1 MEIKRSFKLFFPVF
15 RRQDDASPGRYD
27 RYMFNYGRL
36 WKSAVMLT
44 GLSAIIPLLLVSW
57 VDFNVTQRAV
67 ESESLARTSRTV
79 SNAKRTIAAFLA
91 KRKAAL
97 DFIANDNSYER
108 LLDSGRLTRLLDNL
122 RLAIGGVTDIGVID
136 ASGNQVAYSGPY
148 PLAGKDYSNQQ
159 WFQEAI
165 NRGMF
170 ISEVFMGFRNEPHFV
185 IAVRHGN
192 SDQGFFVLRISIDT
206 GRLNEQ
212 LSGFELSEKGNAFI
226 VNTQGILQ
234 TPSRGHEKMFE
245 KIEFPIPVYS
255 DKTEVVQYHS
265 SAEGEYILGYAYIPD
280 SPFILMIVSKTGEL
294 MESWHRTRIE
304 MLVYLLGGIV
314 IVLFAVTGF
323 ATYFVNRIYI
333 ADQRRI
339 RSLHQVEYANK
350 LASIGRLAA
359 GVAHEINNP
368 LAVINEKAGLIKD
381 IFQFTEKYSGDAK
394 LIGLVDSI
402 HDSVTRCGKITK
414 QLLSFARH
422 MDTSVQPVDIKAV
435 ISDVLGFLG
444 KEAEYR
450 NITISVDVPPDIPR
464 FESDRGKLQQILL
477 NLINN
482 SFAALS
488 EGGTLY
494 ISAKRI
500 ADQMLRLQV
509 KDTGCGIPDK
519 DIKRIFEP
527 FFSTKAQSGGTGLG
541 LSITYS
547 LTQELGG
554 SIDVE
559 SRVGVGT
566 TFTITLPLTPRP
578 ETKENNDETA
588 PG

>member
-1 MEIKRSFKLFFPVF
+1 MKRSLRLFFPVF
-15 RRQDDASPGRYD
+15 PRQQESPQSRFD
-27 RYMFNYGRL
+27 RYSFNYNRL

-44 GLSAIIPLLLVSW
+44 GLCAIIPLLLVTW
-57 VDFNVTQRAV
+57 IDYNVTQKAV

-97 DFIANDNSYER
+97 YFIVNDNAYEA
-108 LLDSGRLTRLLDNL
+108 LLDPNRLETILKNL
-122 RLAIGGVTDIGVID
+122 RLALGGVTDIGVID
-136 ASGNQVAYSGPY
+136 GNGQQIAYSGPY
-148 PLAGKDYSNQQ
+148 PLEGRNYNNQQ
-159 WFQEAI
+159 WFLEAV
-165 NRGMF
+165 NRGVF
-170 ISEVFMGFRNEPHFV
+170 ISEVFMGYRNAPHFV
-185 IAVRHGN
+185 IAVRHEIPN
-192 SDQGFFVLRISIDT
+192 QSFFVLRISIDT

-212 LSGFELSEKGNAFI
+212 LSGFEMSDQGNAFI
-226 VNTQGILQ
+226 INTQGVLQ

-245 KIEFPIPVYS
+245 KIDFPVPVYS

-265 SAEGEYILGYAYIPD
+265 SSEGDYILGYAYIPD
-280 SPFILMIVSKTGEL
+280 SPFILMIINKTGEL
-294 MESWHRTRIE
+294 MRSWHRARIE
-304 MLVYLLGGIV
+304 MLLYLMGGIV

-381 IFQFTEKYSGDAK
+381 IFQLKEEYARDEK
-394 LIGLVDSI
+394 LLGLVETI
-402 HDSVTRCGKITK
+402 HDSVARCGKITK

-422 MDTSVQPVDIKAV
+422 MDFSVQPVDLQAV
-435 ISDVLGFLG
+435 ISDVVGFLG

-450 NITISVDVPPDIPR
+450 NIAITIKVPSDIPR
-464 FESDRGKLQQILL
+464 FESDRGKLQQIFL

-482 SFAALS
+482 AFAALS
-488 EGGTLY
+488 EGGSLAITAAL
-494 ISAKRI
+494 AGEKVRI
-500 ADQMLRLQV
+500 TV
-509 KDTGCGIPDK
+509 KDTGCGIPEK

-527 FFSTKAQSGGTGLG
+527 FFSTKTRAGGTGLG

-547 LTQELGG
+547 LVQELGG
-554 SIDVE
+554 TIDVE
-559 SRVGVGT
+559 SEVGVGT
-566 TFTITLPLTPRP
+566 QFTMLLPLTPPPARN
-578 ETKENNDETA
+578 KGENA
-588 PG
+588 

>member
-1 MEIKRSFKLFFPVF
+1 MKRSLRLFFPVF
-15 RRQDDASPGRYD
+15 PRQQESPQSRFD
-27 RYMFNYGRL
+27 RYSFNYNRL

-44 GLSAIIPLLLVSW
+44 GLCAIIPLLLVTW
-57 VDFNVTQRAV
+57 IDYNVTQKAV

-91 KRKAAL
+91 QRKAAL
-97 DFIANDNSYER
+97 YFIVNDNAYDA
-108 LLDSGRLTRLLDNL
+108 LLDPNRLGTILKNL
-122 RLAIGGVTDIGVID
+122 RLALGGVTDIGVID
-136 ASGNQVAYSGPY
+136 GNGQQIAYSGPY
-148 PLAGKDYSNQQ
+148 PLEGRNYNNQQ
-159 WFQEAI
+159 WFLEAV
-165 NRGMF
+165 NRGVF
-170 ISEVFMGFRNEPHFV
+170 ISEVFMGYRNAPHFV
-185 IAVRHGN
+185 IAVRHEIPN
-192 SDQGFFVLRISIDT
+192 QSFFVLRISIDT

-212 LSGFELSEKGNAFI
+212 LSGFEMSDQGNAFI
-226 VNTQGILQ
+226 INTQGVLQ

-245 KIEFPIPVYS
+245 KIDFPVPVYS

-265 SAEGEYILGYAYIPD
+265 SSEGDYILGYAYIPD
-280 SPFILMIVSKTGEL
+280 SPFILMIVNKTGEL
-294 MESWHRTRIE
+294 MRSWHRARIE
-304 MLVYLLGGIV
+304 MLLYLMGGIV

-381 IFQFTEKYSGDAK
+381 IFQLKEEYARDEK
-394 LIGLVDSI
+394 LLGLVETI
-402 HDSVTRCGKITK
+402 HDSVARCGKITK

-422 MDTSVQPVDIKAV
+422 MDFSVQPVDLQAV
-435 ISDVLGFLG
+435 ISDVVGFLG

-450 NITISVDVPPDIPR
+450 NIAITIKVPSDIPR
-464 FESDRGKLQQILL
+464 FESDRGKLQQIFL

-482 SFAALS
+482 AFAALS
-488 EGGTLY
+488 EGGSLTITAAL
-494 ISAKRI
+494 AGEKVRI
-500 ADQMLRLQV
+500 TV
-509 KDTGCGIPDK
+509 KDTGCGIPEK

-527 FFSTKAQSGGTGLG
+527 FFSTKTRAGGTGLG

-547 LTQELGG
+547 LVQGLGG
-554 SIDVE
+554 TIDVE
-559 SRVGVGT
+559 SEVGVGT
-566 TFTITLPLTPRP
+566 QFTLFLPLTPPPRN
-578 ETKENNDETA
+578 KGENA
-588 PG
+588 

>member
-1 MEIKRSFKLFFPVF
+1 MKRSLRLFFPVF
-15 RRQDDASPGRYD
+15 PRQQESPQSRFD
-27 RYMFNYGRL
+27 RYSFNYNRL

-44 GLSAIIPLLLVSW
+44 GLCAIIPLLLVTW
-57 VDFNVTQRAV
+57 IDYNVTQKAV

-97 DFIANDNSYER
+97 YFIVNDNAYEA
-108 LLDSGRLTRLLDNL
+108 LLDPNRLETILKNL
-122 RLAIGGVTDIGVID
+122 RLALGGVTDIGVID
-136 ASGNQVAYSGPY
+136 GNGQQIAYSGPY
-148 PLAGKDYSNQQ
+148 PLEGRNYNNQQ
-159 WFQEAI
+159 WFLEAV
-165 NRGMF
+165 NRGVF
-170 ISEVFMGFRNEPHFV
+170 ISEVFMGYRNAPHFV
-185 IAVRHGN
+185 IAVRHEIPN
-192 SDQGFFVLRISIDT
+192 QSFFVLRISIDT

-212 LSGFELSEKGNAFI
+212 LSGFEMSDQGNAFI
-226 VNTQGILQ
+226 INTQGVLQ

-245 KIEFPIPVYS
+245 KIDFPVPVYS

-265 SAEGEYILGYAYIPD
+265 SSEGDYILGYAYIPD
-280 SPFILMIVSKTGEL
+280 SPFILMIINKTGEL
-294 MESWHRTRIE
+294 MRSWHRARIE
-304 MLVYLLGGIV
+304 MLLYLMGGIV
-314 IVLFAVTGF
+314 IVLFAVAGF

-381 IFQFTEKYSGDAK
+381 IFQLKEEYARDEK
-394 LIGLVDSI
+394 LLGLVETI
-402 HDSVTRCGKITK
+402 HDSVARCGKITK

-422 MDTSVQPVDIKAV
+422 MDFSVQPVDLQAV
-435 ISDVLGFLG
+435 ISDVVGFLG

-450 NITISVDVPPDIPR
+450 NIAITIKVPSDIPR
-464 FESDRGKLQQILL
+464 FESDRGKLQQIFL

-482 SFAALS
+482 AFAALS
-488 EGGTLY
+488 EGGSLAITAAL
-494 ISAKRI
+494 AGEKVRI
-500 ADQMLRLQV
+500 TV
-509 KDTGCGIPDK
+509 KDTGCGIPEK

-527 FFSTKAQSGGTGLG
+527 FFSTKTRAGGTGLG

-547 LTQELGG
+547 LVQELGG
-554 SIDVE
+554 TIDVE
-559 SRVGVGT
+559 SEVGVGT
-566 TFTITLPLTPRP
+566 QFTMLLPLTPPPARN
-578 ETKENNDETA
+578 KGENA
-588 PG
+588 

>member
-1 MEIKRSFKLFFPVF
+1 MKRSLKLFFPAF
-15 RRQDDASPGRYD
+15 GRQQDYSQGRFD

-44 GLSAIIPLLLVSW
+44 GLCAIIPLLLVTW
-57 VDFNVTQRAV
+57 VDYNVTQKAV

-79 SNAKRTIAAFLA
+79 SNAKRTISAFLA

-97 DFIANDNSYER
+97 DFIVNDNTYDQ
-108 LLDSGRLTRLLDNL
+108 LLDSGRLASLLETL
-122 RLAIGGVTDIGVID
+122 RQSIGGVTDIGVID
-136 ASGNQVAYSGPY
+136 ATGFQVAYSGPY
-148 PLAGKDYSNQQ
+148 PLAGRDYSDQQ
-159 WFQEAI
+159 WFKEAM
-165 NRGMF
+165 NRGLF
-170 ISEVFMGFRNEPHFV
+170 ISEVFMGFRNAPHFV
-185 IAVRHGN
+185 IAVRHE
-192 SDQGFFVLRISIDT
+192 SPDRPYFVLRISIDT

-212 LSGFELSEKGNAFI
+212 LSGFELSDQGNAFI
-226 VNTQGILQ
+226 INTHGILQ
-234 TPSRGHEKMFE
+234 TPSRGHEKVFE
-245 KIEFPIPVYS
+245 KIALPVPDYS
-255 DKTEVVQYHS
+255 DKTEVVQYHT
-265 SAEGEYILGYAYIPD
+265 SAEGDYVLGYAYIPD
-280 SPFILMIVSKTGEL
+280 SPFILMIVTRTGEL
-294 MESWHRTRIE
+294 MRSWHRTRIE
-304 MLVYLLGGIV
+304 MLIYLLVGIV
-314 IVLFAVTGF
+314 IILIAVTGF

-333 ADQRRI
+333 ADLRRV

-381 IFQFTEKYSGDAK
+381 IFQLTGQYAKDEK
-394 LIGLVDSI
+394 LLGLVDTI
-402 HDSVTRCGKITK
+402 NNSVARCGKITK

-422 MDTSVQPVDIKAV
+422 MDFSVQPVDIKAV
-435 ISDVLGFLG
+435 ISDVVGFLG

-450 NITISVDVPPDIPR
+450 NITITIDVPPDIAP
-464 FESDRGKLQQILL
+464 FESDRGKLQQIFL

-482 SFAALS
+482 AFAALS
-488 EGGTLY
+488 EGGTLFV
-494 ISAKRI
+494 SASLINDTTIRVK
-500 ADQMLRLQV
+500 V

-527 FFSTKAQSGGTGLG
+527 FFSTKTNAGGTGLG

-547 LTQELGG
+547 LVQELGG

-559 SRVGVGT
+559 SQVGVGT
-566 TFTITLPLTPRP
+566 QFTITLPLKPP
-578 ETKENNDETA
+578 PQKKEKANEIA